1 MRFLKRGE
9 MEQDKKRKYV
19 VDSLASIAF
28 WVPIYLIFNTFV
40 LQLEI
45 WQVLA
50 LAGFSSV
57 VNFAF
62 GGLFGRF
69 LDWFRRKLKVGNV

>member
-1 MRFLKRGE
+1 MTEIRQHIKT
-9 MEQDKKRKYV
+9 RKYV
-19 VDSLASIAF
+19 IDSLASIAF
-28 WVPIYLIFNTFV
+28 WVPIYLVFNTFI
-40 LQLEI
+40 LHLEI

-50 LAGFSSV
+50 LAAFSAM

-69 LDWFRRKLKVGNV
+69 LDWWRKKLTNHYV

>member
-1 MRFLKRGE
+1 VTEISQWSRKH
-9 MEQDKKRKYV
+9 KYV

-28 WVPIYLIFNTFV
+28 WVPIYFVFNIFI
-40 LQLEI
+40 LHLEI

-50 LAGFSSV
+50 LAAFSAI

-69 LDWFRRKLKVGNV
+69 LDWWRRKLINHY

>member
-1 MRFLKRGE
+1 VTEISQRSRKH
-9 MEQDKKRKYV
+9 KYV
-19 VDSLASIAF
+19 VDSLASIVF
-28 WVPIYLIFNTFV
+28 WVPVYLVFNIFI

-50 LAGFSSV
+50 LAAFSAI

-69 LDWFRRKLKVGNV
+69 LDWWRKKLINHY